1 VLGAT
6 AVAASASEM
15 ASWSAWPLLTVK
27 TREAAKAL
35 PMIRHIPTFEGLHRD
50 IKILKSFIYKIVFRS
65 IRF

>member
-35 PMIRHIPTFEGLHRD
+35 PMIRHSCGHKNISMF
-50 IKILKSFIYKIVFRS
+50 LKKKKKKN
-65 IRF
+65 

>member
-35 PMIRHIPTFEGLHRD
+35 PMIRHSCGHKNMSMFL
-50 IKILKSFIYKIVFRS
+50 IKKKITKKN
-65 IRF
+65 